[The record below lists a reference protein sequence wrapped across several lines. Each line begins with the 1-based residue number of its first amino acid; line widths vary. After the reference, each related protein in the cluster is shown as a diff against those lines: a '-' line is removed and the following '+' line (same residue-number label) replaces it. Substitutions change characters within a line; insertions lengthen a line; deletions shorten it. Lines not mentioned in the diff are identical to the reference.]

1 MSIPADF
8 QFTQGNLQDFV
19 ECARRFQLR
28 CIERRAWPA
37 VQAEPALE
45 SERLMHQGL
54 AFHRMVQQHLL
65 GIDAERLSLMAHD
78 EDLDRWWRNYLAE
91 PPADLPPVRHPELVI
106 SAPLA
111 GYRLV
116 AKIDLLAVDA
126 GPRIV
131 IVDWKTSRRRPARHW
146 LFQRLQTRVYPYLL
160 VRAAAEVVEDRQIHP
175 RSVEMVYWFANF
187 PTEPERFQYDEAQYA
202 ADGTLLLSLIEG
214 IVERDT
220 DDFPRT
226 EQIERCT
233 YCRYRSLCERGQ
245 AAGLLREL
253 PDHIDDTS
261 DDLELDLDFEDI
273 AEIGF

>member
-1 MSIPADF
+1 MSIPVDF

-28 CIERRAWPA
+28 YIERRAWPA
-37 VQAEPALE
+37 IEAEPALE

-54 AFHRMVQQHLL
+54 AFHRMVQQHVL
-65 GIDAERLSLMAHD
+65 GIDPERLSRMATD
-78 EDLDRWWRNYLAE
+78 DDLDRWWCNYLAE
-91 PPADLPPVRHPELVI
+91 PPAHLPPVRYPELVI
-106 SAPLA
+106 SAPLG

-126 GPRIV
+126 GRRIV

-160 VRAAAEVVEDRQIHP
+160 VRAAAEIVESGQIHP

-187 PTEPERFQYDEAQYA
+187 PTEPERFGYDEAQYQ
-202 ADGTLLLSLIEG
+202 ADGTYLGSLLEG
-214 IVERDT
+214 IVQRDP

-226 EQIERCT
+226 EQVERCA
-233 YCRYRSLCERGQ
+233 YCRYRSLCGRGLE
-245 AAGLLREL
+245 AGLLREV
-253 PDHIDDTS
+253 PDQGS
-261 DDLELDLDFEDI
+261 DISETFEVDLDFEGI